1 MPMRYSVA
9 SRLDL
14 RPLTA
19 CLALALAASSAARP
33 AAAGANPDHLLRG
46 VPAHFGA
53 ARASGPAG
61 AVSNCDDDGS
71 GSLRAAIAGAASG
84 DTIDFS
90 DLACST
96 ITLTSGALVVA
107 VDDLTL
113 IGPGAA
119 ALTIDAGHN
128 YGVLR
133 HTGAGTLAVS
143 GVTLTNGTYANPV
156 TPRGGCLYSAAN
168 LDVADSVVSYCEA
181 RGTGGGVA
189 RGGAIYAH
197 GNLTLTSS
205 LVTGSRAYGTA
216 GLGRGGGVYVNGN
229 FDAEASTI
237 SYNTAQGAPII
248 NGQGGG
254 AMVLGTT
261 LLHASS
267 IYYNGAYEVGGIW
280 TKSTVTIDSSLIA
293 RNGASQT
300 AGMRATYYGTGPT
313 ATIVNSTIAYNR
325 SVDRVGGLNL
335 IIPATISNTTIAM
348 NEAFSGLAG
357 VLMSGP
363 TLELD
368 STIIAGNMSGPDPD
382 DFEVYGT
389 PVITGA
395 NNLVVASSAPLPPD
409 TISTDPLL
417 DVLADNGGPTLTMA
431 LMQGSPAIDA
441 GNDVAQI
448 PYDQRGPGFARQ
460 VGARADIGAFEVQAS
475 DVIFRDG
482 FDPP

>member
-1 MPMRYSVA
+1 VS

-19 CLALALAASSAARP
+19 CLALALAASSATEL
-33 AAAGANPDHLLRG
+33 AAAGASSVRLTGATGNLG
-46 VPAHFGA
+46 VA
-53 ARASGPAG
+53 AGPNGPAG

-71 GSLRAAIAGAASG
+71 GSLRAAISVAASD

-96 ITLTSGALVVA
+96 ITLTSGALIVA
-107 VDDLTL
+107 QDDLTL

-119 ALTIDAGHN
+119 ALAIDGANN

-143 GVTLTNGTYANPV
+143 AVTLTHGAYASQT

-181 RGTGGGVA
+181 RGTGGEVA

-216 GLGRGGGVYVNGN
+216 GIGRGGGVYVNGN
-229 FDAEASTI
+229 FDAETSTI

-280 TKSTVTIDSSLIA
+280 TKSAVTVDSSLIA

-300 AGMRATYYGTGPT
+300 AGMRATYYTGTPT

-325 SVDRVGGLNL
+325 SVERVGGLNL

-382 DFEVYGT
+382 DFEVYGM

-409 TISTDPLL
+409 TISDDPML
-417 DVLADNGGPTLTMA
+417 DVLIDNGGPTFTMA
-431 LMQGSPAIDA
+431 LLQGSPAIDA
-441 GNDVAQI
+441 GNNVAQLAD
-448 PYDQRGPGFARQ
+448 DQRGQGYPRE
-460 VGARADIGAFEVQAS
+460 VGLGADIGAFEVQTS